1 MFRSSQTLQS
11 NERLQRNEMF
21 QRNEML
27 ESNVM
32 SQGNVTLRD
41 NLRAGGSQT
50 VLSCL
55 LEKRLSLAILVS
67 LAILLPFHAPS
78 QADPVGAER
87 QSSYVLMSP
96 DTKAMQ
102 DDPLLNPAT
111 FAVLDGQVLWQ
122 EIAGKKNQSCAS
134 CHGDA
139 TVSMKGIAASFPKVN
154 TAGQL
159 LSLTG
164 RINQCRTEQQSATPF
179 AAESKPL
186 LALSAFVATQSKG
199 MPITVERTAVNEAS
213 LAAGQRLFNQRMGQ
227 LNLSCAQCHAE
238 RAGQK
243 LAGNPIP
250 QAHPTAYPIYRL
262 EWQTVGSLERR
273 LRNCLVGVRA
283 EPFAFGS
290 TELLELELFL
300 AWRARAMLLESPGV
314 RP

>member
-1 MFRSSQTLQS
+1 MLRS
-11 NERLQRNEMF
+11 NEMPRDSEMPQRNVMF
-21 QRNEML
+21 QGYV
-27 ESNVM
+27 S
-32 SQGNVTLRD
+32 SGNPLPK
-41 NLRAGGSQT
+41 LSQT
-50 VLSCL
+50 VFSCL
-55 LEKRLSLAILVS
+55 REKRLSFAILFS
-67 LAILLPFHAPS
+67 LAILLLFHTSS

-87 QSSYVLMSP
+87 QSSYALMSP

-139 TVSMKGIAASFPKVN
+139 TVSMKGIAASFPKFN

-159 LSLTG
+159 LSLSG
-164 RINQCRTEQQSATPF
+164 RINQCRTEQQGATPF
-179 AAESKPL
+179 AFESKPL
-186 LALSAFVATQSKG
+186 LALSAFIANQSKG
-199 MPITVERTAVNEAS
+199 MPITVERTPANESALAS
-213 LAAGQRLFNQRMGQ
+213 GQRLFNQRMGQ

-262 EWQTVGSLERR
+262 EWQAVGSLERR